1 MCPPA
6 RPTERVPQYCRE
18 RRKSRPPGVGYP
30 RSVSLVPRRL
40 DFVRFRVGDDDVDVA
55 FTLALEL
62 ADRAA
67 RAPDDAA
74 RSAATRIRGAGAS
87 RPVRLLPAELDAL
100 AEVIDAWSTE
110 ADTARRLRKAL
121 R

>member
-1 MCPPA
+1 
-6 RPTERVPQYCRE
+6 
-18 RRKSRPPGVGYP
+18 
-30 RSVSLVPRRL
+30 LPRRL
-40 DFVRFRVGDDDVDVA
+40 DFVSFHVGDEEIEVA

-74 RSAATRIRGAGAS
+74 RSAAVRIRGAGAS
-87 RPVRLLPAELDAL
+87 RPVRLSEAELA
-100 AEVIDAWSTE
+100 AFTQVIDAWSIE
-110 ADTARRLRKAL
+110 GKTARRLRELL